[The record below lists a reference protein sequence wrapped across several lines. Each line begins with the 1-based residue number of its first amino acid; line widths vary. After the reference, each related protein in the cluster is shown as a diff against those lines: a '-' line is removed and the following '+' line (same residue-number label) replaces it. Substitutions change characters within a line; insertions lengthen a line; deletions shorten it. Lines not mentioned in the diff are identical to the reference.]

1 MRHRWIRLLAK
12 CIAILSALSVALVS
26 AQPALAW
33 THLIN
38 NYDTNTSDYTCGY
51 STSVP
56 CLYWPEPNHVS
67 SSIYAYIEP
76 SLSNVGGYN
85 FNSAITR
92 AFGDFN
98 GVPAFN
104 PYMNVCNSTTTC
116 GEAQV
121 VYQTG
126 SLGFGE
132 YGFTTWATYGPIT
145 KASGQYYAI
154 NSDKTVTFSANI
166 TWNNTLYFDA
176 NNADGRKVATH
187 ETGHIQGLGHT
198 GHTPAIM
205 RQGATTYYALQ
216 TDDINGLESIYT
228 GYIPV

>member
-1 MRHRWIRLLAK
+1 MDQTASQMHRDPFRTLRRARLDAARA
-12 CIAILSALSVALVS
+12 CMDS
-26 AQPALAW
+26 P
-33 THLIN
+33 HH

-104 PYMNVCNSTTTC
+104 PYMRVCNSTTTC

-132 YGFTTWATYGPIT
+132 YGFTTWDTYGPIT

-154 NSDKTVTFSANI
+154 NSDKTVTFSTNI
-166 TWNNTLYFDA
+166 TWNNSLYFDA

-187 ETGHIQGLGHT
+187 ETGHVQGLGHT
-198 GHTPAIM
+198 GTLLPSCARAQRSIM
-205 RQGATTYYALQ
+205 RSKQTISMDSSRSIQATFPP
-216 TDDINGLESIYT
+216 DWE
-228 GYIPV
+228 